1 MSEKFTIPLYVR
13 CPPSMISLIETVA
26 DKQFTTV
33 SDYVRRAVV
42 AQLRADGFATDVMR
56 TL

>member
-1 MSEKFTIPLYVR
+1 
-13 CPPSMISLIETVA
+13 MISLIETVA